1 MNDTPPDLQAICD
14 GCLTVITDGEGNVW
28 TDRHIAEKTSR
39 KARGED
45 TSWMDDEPLAD
56 ATDALTVGE
65 AGVTWHVTHTGCAPV
80 MPSWAYAIPVE
91 RITTWPAVL
100 HWTAHLMDKG
110 WLAATDW
117 SLLLLKTVEPQR
129 ASVSGLRPIRPQDI
143 EFRGIGS

>member
-1 MNDTPPDLQAICD
+1 MPDLQAICD
-14 GCLTVITDGEGNVW
+14 GCLTVIADGEGHVW

-56 ATDALTVGE
+56 AADLLVVGE
-65 AGVTWHVTHTGCAPV
+65 QGVAWHVTHTGCAPA

-91 RITTWPAVL
+91 RITTWPAFL

-117 SLLLLKTVEPQR
+117 AELIHR
-129 ASVSGLRPIRPQDI
+129 SVNPTLATPSGLRPMHPQDL

>member
-1 MNDTPPDLQAICD
+1 MPDLQAICD
-14 GCLTVITDGEGNVW
+14 GCLTVITDGDGHVW

-45 TSWMDDEPLAD
+45 TSWMDDDPLAD

-65 AGVTWHVTHTGCAPV
+65 AGVAWHVTHTECAPV

-91 RITTWPAVL
+91 RIATWPAFL

-117 SLLLLKTVEPQR
+117 SCLIDR
-129 ASVSGLRPIRPQDI
+129 AVNPRKATPSGLRPIRPQDL